1 MSKRGFT
8 VGDTKM
14 EEKVR
19 ELLISLEPAELFAMA
34 YVVDII
40 PTDKELR
47 HSKGKVIEKCTASI
61 MAGNTP
67 YKISFERLRD
77 DLKAVQ
83 RLHFLKEI
91 NDDTA
96 RRTAIIIGARIS
108 SPEVKMTGSFP
119 IEGYGKK
126 ELLAE
131 LLLAVTTTSN
141 ASDITIGMNAWF
153 SSDWLEIMTKDEFY
167 TRDNSPAYRA
177 MFLEEINSHLAKE
190 PHQAQEATDFQE
202 AALRLDSL
210 FGSDTAKRQ
219 IFIAKAKSSLAQR
232 RHRDKRGG
240 SQKSFS
246 FTNKVQKAL
255 KELSEAYGLSETQ
268 AISLLIVSEEE
279 TPYHLTAYEKRQ
291 NMIDKRTG
299 RTSRSGA

>member
-34 YVVDII
+34 YVVEII

-47 HSKGKVIEKCTASI
+47 HGKEKVIEKCTASI

-108 SPEVKMTGSFP
+108 SPEVKMTGGLP

-131 LLLAVTTTSN
+131 LLLAVTSN

-190 PHQAQEATDFQE
+190 PYQAQRATNFQE

-210 FGSDTAKRQ
+210 FGSDAAKRQ
-219 IFIAKAKSSLAQR
+219 IFITKTKKSLAQR
-232 RHRDKRGG
+232 KHRNERGG

-246 FTNKVQKAL
+246 FTSKVQKAL

-291 NMIDKRTG
+291 NMIDERTG